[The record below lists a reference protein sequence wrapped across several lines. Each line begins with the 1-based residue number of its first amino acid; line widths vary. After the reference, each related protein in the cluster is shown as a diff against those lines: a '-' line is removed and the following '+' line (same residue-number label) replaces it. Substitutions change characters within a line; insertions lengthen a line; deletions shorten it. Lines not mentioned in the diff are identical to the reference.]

1 MFSVTIAKAIAIAT
15 LAGAVLLAGCAG
27 GSLQSGGPPRSDEQ
41 FSRIRPGMTSDDVQ
55 RLFGLPDET
64 MRFPLSQT
72 EAWDYRYQ
80 DTWGYIAV
88 FSVTFGAD
96 GRALS
101 TISRRINDGGDHASP

>member
-1 MFSVTIAKAIAIAT
+1 MVPVIISKAIAIAT
-15 LAGAVLLAGCAG
+15 ASAVLLVGCAA
-27 GSLQSGGPPRSDEQ
+27 GSLLSGGAAHSSEQ
-41 FSRIRPGMTSDDVQ
+41 LSHIQRGMTRDEVQ
-55 RLFGLPDET
+55 RLVGPSDET

-80 DTWGYIAV
+80 DTWGYRAV

-101 TISRRINDGGDHASP
+101 TISTRINDGGDHGRR